1 MQRHLHPRRDTTFLK
16 EASEVVIMGPNNCGS
31 IVTFCFLF
39 PGCCEYVRS
48 HRYKPIAY
56 WHVYPVGS
64 GLDAPSLSGEQLSY
78 WFGRADCHFARIGAQ
93 SVKVLPKKS
102 DPEFRD
108 GLLATPQIHLA
119 MQLMARRTPAA
130 RLQNSPLT
138 PRQASRQRCAAEC
151 CSQLRTRRSSLV
163 TGGFGRLPSNTCRW
177 KSWWPSSPSW
187 LRQKGSRWLPSALQT
202 FWKMGIR
209 PFAFFPRVGEPG
221 ALHPVNVMVLSL
233 LLGKALGM
241 KSAELHD
248 LGVAALLHDIG
259 KVGMPLRVAF
269 CLTRHDA
276 SRACEV

>member
-1 MQRHLHPRRDTTFLK
+1 MNQSFPCTRGCLHWACKRHLHPRRDTTFLK

-64 GLDAPSLSGEQLSY
+64 GLDAPSLSGEQ
-78 WFGRADCHFARIGAQ
+78 FRIGSAEQ
-93 SVKVLPKKS
+93 IATLRELGLKASKFFPKERS
-102 DPEFRD
+102 RISRWVAGHP
-108 GLLATPQIHLA
+108 LQIHLA

-163 TGGFGRLPSNTCRW
+163 TGGFARLPSNTCRW
-177 KSWWPSSPSW
+177 KAGGPAAPTGSGRRAVAGCRVRYRPS
-187 LRQKGSRWLPSALQT
+187 
-202 FWKMGIR
+202 
-209 PFAFFPRVGEPG
+209 
-221 ALHPVNVMVLSL
+221 
-233 LLGKALGM
+233 GKW
-241 KSAELHD
+241 
-248 LGVAALLHDIG
+248 
-259 KVGMPLRVAF
+259 
-269 CLTRHDA
+269 
-276 SRACEV
+276 